1 MEGVPVQS
9 FEMSGDL
16 ALTES
21 SEQLG
26 SYLQPSP
33 LDKQD
38 LGRQHYFST
47 VFQPQRS
54 QTRCCLREANRPITP
69 CLNSFRRTGSPGPV
83 PATKRCVL
91 SKQIAMWKERGRLWT
106 KQKADLEQRLASFL
120 RVPLSKAGEIRLR
133 TYEAKITDLQKE
145 LKATQMQLQAID
157 PTRTFRLSED
167 LAACQAELLN
177 TRGLV
182 NDRDSVIKR
191 LNQVIREKEIRG
203 KMLESEVEHLK
214 KLREEEERVS
224 RQNLAALSKRC
235 NVLEDANAKSMHQL
249 EEMQN
254 QAIAK
259 THDFHRRS
267 EAEDCSQ
274 SAIREELR

>member
-38 LGRQHYFST
+38 THLQHYFSR
-47 VFQPQRS
+47 VFQPQRPH
-54 QTRCCLREANRPITP
+54 TRCCLREANRPITP
-69 CLNSFRRTGSPGPV
+69 CLNSFLRTTSPGPKKTS
-83 PATKRCVL
+83 AL
-91 SKQIAMWKERGRLWT
+91 AKQVTMWKERARLWT
-106 KQKADLEQRLASFL
+106 KQKAELEQRLDTFM

-133 TYEAKITDLQKE
+133 TYEAKISDLLKE
-145 LKATQMQLQAID
+145 LKSTQAELQAVN

-182 NDRDSVIKR
+182 TDRDSRIKR
-191 LNQVIREKEIRG
+191 LEQALREREIRG
-203 KMLESEVEHLK
+203 KMLESEVGHLK
-214 KLREEEERVS
+214 QMRVEEERVNQQS
-224 RQNLAALSKRC
+224 LAALNKRYG
-235 NVLEDANAKSMHQL
+235 VLEDANSKALHQL
-249 EEMQN
+249 EDL
-254 QAIAK
+254 QAQLTAK
-259 THDFHRRS
+259 NKELRSRS
-267 EAEDCSQ
+267 EAEDHS
-274 SAIREELR
+274 SLITTAREELR